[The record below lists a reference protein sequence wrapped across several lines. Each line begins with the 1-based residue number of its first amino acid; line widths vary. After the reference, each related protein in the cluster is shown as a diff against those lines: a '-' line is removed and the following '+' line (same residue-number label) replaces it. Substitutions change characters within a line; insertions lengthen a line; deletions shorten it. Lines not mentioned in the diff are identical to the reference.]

1 MIGLSKR
8 PPSEVKEYV
17 IRLQDK
23 ERQLLDDYVSSQMAA
38 NYGNLIDAIGLKK
51 ALSDPADAILWVTAI
66 ATIIEM
72 FGYDTPIITP
82 IDAGKLFKD
91 PDGSTGVKGFWDVNL
106 QRDIDRVK
114 NWWPL

>member
-1 MIGLSKR
+1 MSKR
-8 PPSEVKEYV
+8 APDNVQEVV

-23 ERQLLDDYVSSQMAA
+23 ERQLLDDYLTSETAK
-38 NYGNLIDAIGLKK
+38 NYGQLIEDIGLKK
-51 ALSDPADAILWVTAI
+51 AMSDPADAILWVTAI

-114 NWWPL
+114 SWWPL

>member
-1 MIGLSKR
+1 VSKR
-8 PPSEVKEYV
+8 KPDEVHEYV

-23 ERQLLDDYVSSQMAA
+23 ERQLLDDYVASEQAK
-38 NYGNLIDAIGLKK
+38 NYGHLIEAIGLKK
-51 ALSDPADAILWVTAI
+51 AMSDPVDAIAWVVAI
-66 ATIIEM
+66 ATIVEM

-91 PDGSTGVKGFWDVNL
+91 PDGSTGVKGFWDVDL

-114 NWWPL
+114 GWWPL